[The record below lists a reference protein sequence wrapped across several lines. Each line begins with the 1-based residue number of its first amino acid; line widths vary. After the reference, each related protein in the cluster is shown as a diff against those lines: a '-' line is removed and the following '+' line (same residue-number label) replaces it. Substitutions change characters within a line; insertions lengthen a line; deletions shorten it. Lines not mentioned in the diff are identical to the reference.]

1 MRETFAPG
9 VAIRVKGTWAG
20 VQLDG
25 QEEWNTNGRTGGVE
39 YDEVDYEKVEHMGRT
54 RYGRVWKSWAVGGPA
69 VSD

>member
-1 MRETFAPG
+1 M
-9 VAIRVKGTWAG
+9 
-20 VQLDG
+20 QLDG

-69 VSD
+69 VSDQG